1 MGRHSKPSN
10 TKTLLKRTG
19 ATAALAG
26 AALGG
31 IGIAGA
37 GAANAFPGQAG
48 IVKCESSGNPTAVN
62 NTAAGQ
68 RAGRPA
74 GLFQIVTKTW
84 LANGGG
90 QFASTADRATPA
102 QQQIVADRIFA
113 KSGTAPWEC
122 HGGSGPAAFSN
133 FAGQGGG
140 GAASEEAATAHTK
153 KSKAAPKAQTR
164 VKSKAQ
170 AKPQGKPQ
178 VKPKAKP
185 QAKAA
190 AAAGATRSNPNG
202 DYTVVAGDT
211 LSGIAKKL
219 GVSGGYQRLQQL
231 NASYIPNANLIL
243 VGQKIATK

>member
-1 MGRHSKPSN
+1 MGRHSKPSH
-10 TKTLLKRTG
+10 TKTVLKRTG

-26 AALGG
+26 ATLGG

-48 IVKCESSGNPTAVN
+48 IVKCESGGNPTVVN

-90 QFASTADRATPA
+90 QFAPTADKATPA
-102 QQQIVADRIFA
+102 QQQIVADRIYA
-113 KSGTAPWEC
+113 KSGSAPWEC

-140 GAASEEAATAHTK
+140 AASEEAATTHTK

-164 VKSKAQ
+164 VKSQ
-170 AKPQGKPQ
+170 AKP
-178 VKPKAKP
+178 
-185 QAKAA
+185 KAA
-190 AAAGATRSNPNG
+190 PKTAPAAAATRSNPNG

-211 LSGIAKKL
+211 LSGIAKKA
-219 GVSGGYQRLQQL
+219 GVSGGYQRLQQM
-231 NASYIPNANLIL
+231 NAAFIPNADLIL